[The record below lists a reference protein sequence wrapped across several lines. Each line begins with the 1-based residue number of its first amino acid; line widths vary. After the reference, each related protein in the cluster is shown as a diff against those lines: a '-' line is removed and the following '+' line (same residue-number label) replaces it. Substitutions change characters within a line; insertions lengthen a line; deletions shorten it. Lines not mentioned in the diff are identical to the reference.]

1 MAVPIHLARATCMIQ
16 VVSVALFVRAEF
28 RIWVVQ
34 CKDGRCSGGAVAV
47 LPAAILSPLI
57 PPLPDGE
64 NISHQT
70 DPEIHLWLPL
80 CLSLICM
87 FRDNALIIIQPVFL

>member
-1 MAVPIHLARATCMIQ
+1 M
-16 VVSVALFVRAEF
+16 
-28 RIWVVQ
+28 
-34 CKDGRCSGGAVAV
+34 AV
-47 LPAAILSPLI
+47 LPAAILSRLS

-64 NISHQT
+64 NVSHQT